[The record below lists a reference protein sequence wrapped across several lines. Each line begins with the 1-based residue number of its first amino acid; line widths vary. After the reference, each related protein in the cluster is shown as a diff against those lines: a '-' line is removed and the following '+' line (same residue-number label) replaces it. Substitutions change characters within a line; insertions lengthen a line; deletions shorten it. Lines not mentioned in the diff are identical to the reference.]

1 LNQAKGVYRRV
12 AVSTCHATVTDVFR
26 AAAVVP
32 SPPLLIPPLGGFG
45 DAEVARLRSG
55 VAEAVRRLAAV
66 ASRWTVVGVDAC
78 DAHITSDRVGTFAGF
93 GADVP
98 VALSGRADGEPDPN
112 LPLAALVAAG
122 LRTELAPGADC
133 EVRIVAAATSAAGC
147 ARLGAALRAELD
159 ADPSP
164 RGLLVVGDGATTLT
178 ERSPGYLHPDAAAAQ
193 RTLDDALRTGDRA
206 ALAAMDPARCA
217 ELGIAGRAAFAV
229 LAAAFDTEP
238 TVSTYYCAA
247 PFGVGYYAGVWQP

>member
-12 AVSTCHATVTDVFR
+12 AVSTCHATVTGVFT

-32 SPPLLIPPLGGFG
+32 SPPLLIPPLGGFN
-45 DAEVARLRSG
+45 DADVARLRAG
-55 VAEAVRRLAAV
+55 VAAAVKRLAAA
-66 ASRWTVVGVDAC
+66 ASQWTAIGVDAG
-78 DAHITSDRVGTFAGF
+78 DAYITSNRVGTFAGF

-98 VALSGRADGEPDPN
+98 VTLSPAAAGEPDPD
-112 LPLAALVAAG
+112 LPLAALIAAG
-122 LRTELAPGADC
+122 LRGGLAPAAVC
-133 EVRIVAAATSAAGC
+133 EVRLVDAATSGADC

-164 RGLLVVGDGATTLT
+164 RGLLVVGDGASTLG

-193 RTLDDALRTGDRA
+193 HALDEALRSGDRA
-206 ALAAMDPARCA
+206 ALAALDPARCA

-229 LAAAFDTEP
+229 LAAVFDADP
-238 TVSTYYCAA
+238 TVFTHYCAA